1 MQSLGDFQ
9 HDWNTIF
16 QSDIDTFIQAE
27 EYNFTS
33 PTFFKDLKKYNRKNY
48 NFVLG
53 GTQNSVSAKYLDFGE
68 VKYWSDYFAYKLA
81 YYLNVEKYL
90 EILKPQD
97 ITIPFT
103 FYVRNSREF
112 REYLHNNLRQK
123 DVLKYG
129 DWSYNDNSLDDQIIY
144 LPVEKQ
150 LSSFYNPLGL
160 HLKSY
165 NNSFLDIVCETYN
178 DEQEKYYITEK
189 TWRPILWGKP
199 FLIAGISGINKR
211 MEKMGFK
218 LFDEIIDYS
227 FDAEYDWQKR
237 MTIISEQVVKLC
249 KSNHNFNEL
258 YYDVLYPKINHNRAL
273 LMNNIL
279 KQKDIPEVC
288 LQVPLYS
295 EYIKGAQKN
304 IEKVLDIWS

>member
-1 MQSLGDFQ
+1 MQSLGGFT

-16 QSDIDTFIQAE
+16 QSNIDTFIQAE
-27 EYNFTS
+27 EYDFS
-33 PTFFKDLKKYNRKNY
+33 EHFFEDLKRYKPKNY

-53 GTQNSVSAKYLDFGE
+53 GTQNSVCEKYKDFGE

-103 FYVRNSREF
+103 FYVRNSRDY
-112 REYLHNNLRQK
+112 REYLHNILRQE

-129 DWSYNDNSLDDQIIY
+129 DWSYNDNSLDNQIIY
-144 LPVEKQ
+144 LPVDKQ
-150 LSSFYNPLGL
+150 LSSFYNPIGL

-165 NNSFLDIVCETYN
+165 SNSFLDIACETYN
-178 DEQEKYYITEK
+178 YEHEKYYITEK

-199 FLIAGISGINKR
+199 FLIAGRAGINVQLTN
-211 MEKMGFK
+211 MGFE
-218 LFDEIIDYS
+218 LFDEIINYD
-227 FDAEYDWQKR
+227 FDAEYDWEKR
-237 MTIISEQVVKLC
+237 MRMISEQVVKLC
-249 KSNHNFNEL
+249 KSNYNFNEL
-258 YYDVLYPKINHNRAL
+258 YYDVLYPKIKHNRAL

-279 KQKDIPEVC
+279 KQKDIPGIC

-295 EYIKGAQKN
+295 KYIKGAQKN
-304 IEKVLDIWS
+304 IEKLILYK